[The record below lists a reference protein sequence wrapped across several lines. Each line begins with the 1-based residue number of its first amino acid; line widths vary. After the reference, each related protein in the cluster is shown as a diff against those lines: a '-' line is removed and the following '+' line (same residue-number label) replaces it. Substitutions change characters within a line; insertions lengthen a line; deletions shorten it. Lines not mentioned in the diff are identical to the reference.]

1 VCCVISATSD
11 GLPAEQRRRSEW
23 RETNVRILTISEAL
37 PYPPDSG
44 SPQRVYGLLLRLA
57 REHEVWVATLLDAPA
72 QAEGLA
78 KVRDLGLHV
87 EAAVYRRRTP
97 VGHLPG
103 LARYALQGKPLE
115 LRFKYSHELADT
127 IRRLASQVDFDIVQI
142 EHSDMALYLEALPA
156 AARCRR
162 ILVFHNII
170 FRQWERIAQVERR
183 PALRARAWLYSRMM
197 RRWEPRYAARF
208 DRCIAVSEA
217 DRALL
222 KATNPNL
229 RVDVAPNGVDTQRL
243 QPLPREI
250 GSRRVLFVGMMS
262 YEANADAA
270 LFFCRQ
276 ALPHLRRMVGDV
288 ETWIVGMNPPAEVL
302 ALAGDDV
309 HVTGRVDDVA
319 PYYQRSA
326 VCVTPLRAGGGTRL
340 KILEAMALGRPVV
353 SSTVGCEGLDVRDG
367 EHLLIADS
375 PEQFARQTA
384 RLLSDERLC
393 ERIVR
398 QARQLVE
405 ERYDWE
411 VVAQRVQR
419 IYADVLT
426 DQEGSAA

>member
-1 VCCVISATSD
+1 LWEKT
-11 GLPAEQRRRSEW
+11 
-23 RETNVRILTISEAL
+23 VRILTISEAL

-44 SPQRVYGLLLRLA
+44 APQRTYGLLLRLA
-57 REHEVWVATLLDAPA
+57 REHEVWVATRLDAPA

-78 KVRDLGLHV
+78 KVRDLGVRV
-87 EAAVYRRRTP
+87 ESAVYQRRSP
-97 VGHLPG
+97 AAHLPG
-103 LARYALQGKPLE
+103 LARYALEGKPLE
-115 LRFKYSHELADT
+115 LRFKYSKEFADK
-127 IRRLASQVDFDIVQI
+127 IHRLASEVDFDIVQI
-142 EHSDMALYLEALPA
+142 EHSDMAPYLEALPA

-162 ILVFHNII
+162 ILVFHNVI
-170 FRQWERIAQVERR
+170 FRQWERIARVERR

-208 DRCIAVSEA
+208 DRCIAVSDA

-222 KATNPNL
+222 QAANPDL
-229 RVDVAPNGVDTQRL
+229 RVDVAPNGVDTRRL
-243 QPLPREI
+243 QPLPREA
-250 GSRRVLFVGMMS
+250 GSRRLLFVGMMS

-276 ALPHLRRMVGDV
+276 ALPHLRRMVGEV

-302 ALAGDDV
+302 ALAGDGI
-309 HVTGRVDDVA
+309 HVTGRVDDVV

-353 SSTVGCEGLDVRDG
+353 STTVGCEGLDARDG

-384 RLLSDERLC
+384 LLLTDERLC
-393 ERIVR
+393 KQIVR

-405 ERYDWE
+405 ERYDWD
-411 VVAQRVQR
+411 VVARRVQG

-426 DQEGSAA
+426 GQEGSAA